1 MLKNYFKVIFRN
13 LVKNRWF
20 SLINVLGL
28 TVGLTCSLIIYLY
41 ISQELSYDNFHAES
55 DRIYRVTRSSQ
66 TSSGVDYEAAV
77 PYPFI
82 EVVPTEFSQFNVAT
96 QIHADNDVLATYKG
110 TKHVIDHIIFADSNF
125 YDVFSFEV
133 ISGNP
138 KVSLGRPNTC
148 FITPELAALIFPNEE
163 PVGKRFALQN
173 KIDLEVVGLIEA
185 APTNSHLQ
193 FDVVISYP
201 SFTEEYFGLPV
212 DQWSLTSSG
221 FAYVKTVSNY
231 SQKTV
236 DNEFD
241 ALIQK

>member
-1 MLKNYFKVIFRN
+1 MTMLKNYFKVIFRN

-41 ISQELSYDNFHAES
+41 ISQELSYDNFHAGS

-82 EVVPTEFSQFNVAT
+82 DVVPNEFSQFNVAT
-96 QIHADNDVLATYKG
+96 QIHADNDALATFKG

-138 KVSLGRPNTC
+138 KVSL
-148 FITPELAALIFPNEE
+148 
-163 PVGKRFALQN
+163 
-173 KIDLEVVGLIEA
+173 
-185 APTNSHLQ
+185 
-193 FDVVISYP
+193 
-201 SFTEEYFGLPV
+201 
-212 DQWSLTSSG
+212 
-221 FAYVKTVSNY
+221 
-231 SQKTV
+231 
-236 DNEFD
+236 
-241 ALIQK
+241 